1 MEMNTDEIREWII
14 RHTEEY
20 CQEVAG
26 LVRFP
31 SVSQKTSDQDKPFGK
46 ACAIFWI
53 MHLVRGR
60 TGGSRHIIINICA
73 GLCYGEERIRRKSAY
88 SGIWM

>member
-31 SVSQKTSDQDKPFGK
+31 SVSQKTSDQDRPFGK
-46 ACAIFWI
+46 ACADILDYALSKGENW
-53 MHLVRGR
+53 
-60 TGGSRHIIINICA
+60 GSRHIIINICA